1 MRVRSVVEGV
11 PDLTHEVIE
20 CLGRSSVR
28 VHIIEDCPGG
38 LLDLFD
44 LGLVLGSLHNGD
56 EANNGEDDG
65 QRREHGVSFQR
76 GLIVLIIRRVKYA
89 SKAYNPC

>member
-20 CLGRSSVR
+20 GLGRSSVR
-28 VHIIEDCPGG
+28 VHIIKDCPGG

-44 LGLVLGSLHNGD
+44 LGLVLGSLRDGD
-56 EANNGEDDG
+56 EANDSEDDS

-76 GLIVLIIRRVKYA
+76 GLIVLTISCVKFVLVR
-89 SKAYNPC
+89 

>member
-20 CLGRSSVR
+20 GLGRGSVR
-28 VHIIEDCPGG
+28 INIIEDCPGG

-44 LGLVLGSLHNGD
+44 LSLVLSSLRNGD
-56 EANNGEDDG
+56 EANDGEDDG
-65 QRREHGVSFQR
+65 QRREHGVFLSK
-76 GLIVLIIRRVKYA
+76 RVDSSHYSPRKICY
-89 SKAYNPC
+89 